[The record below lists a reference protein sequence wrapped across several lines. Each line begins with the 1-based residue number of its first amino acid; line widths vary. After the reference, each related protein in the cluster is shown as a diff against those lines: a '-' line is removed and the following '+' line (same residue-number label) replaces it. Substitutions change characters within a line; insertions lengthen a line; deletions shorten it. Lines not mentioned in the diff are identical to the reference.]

1 MSLKRV
7 KIMWI
12 EGAPETARVVRNWW
26 HGLWIGFVCGLI
38 YPCHRIT
45 TWNGLTSDKRDP
57 IDIARQM
64 DDFMRVRRLRY

>member
-7 KIMWI
+7 DIMWI
-12 EGAPETARVVRNWW
+12 EGRPETARVVRGWW
-26 HGLWIGFVCGLI
+26 QQLWFHIDNPVGHVT
-38 YPCHRIT
+38 H
-45 TWNGLTSDKRDP
+45 WNGLTSDKRDP